1 MKEYVFYKL
10 FGKYYIDYSI
20 ASATGLFNI
29 YNMKWNKQSL
39 DVVGINEERLS
50 SPVPATYIVKN
61 LKSEYAYYMN
71 IDSKTPFV
79 IGASDGCLSNL
90 GVNAI
95 KPGNAAVTIG
105 TSGAIRIMSDKPK
118 CDEKERVFSYVL
130 TENHY
135 VVGGAVNNGGVALR
149 WFIDNFASDKVEMAK
164 KLSIDIYDYV
174 IEKASEVPAG
184 SLGLLFLPY
193 ILGERAPYWN
203 ANAKGAFFG
212 INIKMVSLTKEY
224 KPSDTNHKVY
234 EDMFEVFQCLYESI
248 KQYF

>member
-1 MKEYVFYKL
+1 
-10 FGKYYIDYSI
+10 
-20 ASATGLFNI
+20 
-29 YNMKWNKQSL
+29 
-39 DVVGINEERLS
+39 
-50 SPVPATYIVKN
+50 
-61 LKSEYAYYMN
+61 MN

-105 TSGAIRIMSDKPK
+105 TSGSIRIMSDKPK

-135 VVGGAVNNGGVALR
+135 VVGGAVNNGGIALR
-149 WFIDNFASDKVEMAK
+149 WFIDNFASDEVEMAK

-234 EDMFEVFQCLYESI
+234 EDMFEVFQGLYESI